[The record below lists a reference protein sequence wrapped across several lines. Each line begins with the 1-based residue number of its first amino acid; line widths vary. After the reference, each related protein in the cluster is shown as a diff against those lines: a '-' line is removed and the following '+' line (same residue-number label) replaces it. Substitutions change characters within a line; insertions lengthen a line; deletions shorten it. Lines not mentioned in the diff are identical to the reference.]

1 MMRNLLILSL
11 IFLSF
16 SKSSAQKNNQPK
28 GFTIT
33 AYYAGNA
40 TEINNYPVEKLTHV
54 IFSFC
59 HLKNNRLSVNNASDS
74 LTIQKLVSL
83 KNRNPQ
89 LKILLSLGGWGGCKN
104 CSQVFSSESG
114 RKEFARSTKELTDYF
129 KSDGIDL
136 DWEYPVIE
144 GFPGHAYSGEDKN
157 NFTSL
162 VKELRKELGK
172 KHEISFAAGGFT
184 SFLEQS
190 IDWKEVIPVV
200 DRVNLMSYD
209 LINGNSTV
217 TGHHT
222 ALFSTPSQKESA
234 DNSIK
239 YLDSIGVPLNKI
251 VIGAAFYARIFE
263 NVAGTNNGLYQK
275 GKFKSGISY
284 RNFDSAF
291 NSREGYVHFWDET
304 AEAPYYYNADK
315 KLFATGDDEKSIRL
329 KTKYAKEKGLNGIM
343 FWELLGDRPK
353 DGLVEVIF
361 STSHSD

>member
-1 MMRNLLILSL
+1 MIRCILIPAF
-11 IFLSF
+11 IFLFF
-16 SKSSAQKNNQPK
+16 SKSNAQKTNPSER
-28 GFTIT
+28 FTIT
-33 AYYAGNA
+33 AYYAGDA
-40 TEINNYPVEKLTHV
+40 IEINNYPVEKLTHI

-59 HLKNNRLSVNNASDS
+59 HIKNNKLSVDNASDS

-83 KNRNPQ
+83 KKRNPQ
-89 LKILLSLGGWGGCKN
+89 LKILLSLGGWGGCKK
-104 CSQVFSSESG
+104 CSQVFSTASG
-114 RKEFARSTKELTDYF
+114 RKEFARSTKELTAYF

-190 IDWKEVIPVV
+190 IDWKKVIPLV

-222 ALFSTPSQKESA
+222 ALFSTPFQKESA
-234 DNSIK
+234 DNAIT
-239 YLDSIGVPLNKI
+239 YLDSIGVPPNKL
-251 VIGAAFYARIFE
+251 VIGAAFYARVFE
-263 NVAGTNNGLYQK
+263 NVANINNGLYQK
-275 GKFKSGISY
+275 GKFKTGVSY
-284 RNFDSAF
+284 RYFDSTF
-291 NSREGYVHFWDET
+291 NSGEGFVRYWDEM
-304 AEAPYYYNADK
+304 AQAPYYYNSEK

-343 FWELLGDRPK
+343 FWELLGDKPK
-353 DGLVEVIF
+353 NGLVDVIF
-361 STSHSD
+361 STLYSN

>member
-1 MMRNLLILSL
+1 MVRYLLNLAL

-16 SKSSAQKNNQPK
+16 SECPAQKTGQPQRL
-28 GFTIT
+28 TVT
-33 AYYAGNA
+33 AYYPGDA

-59 HLKNNRLSVNNASDS
+59 HLKNNKLSVDNASDS

-83 KNRNPQ
+83 KIRNPQ
-89 LKILLSLGGWGGCKN
+89 LKILLSLGGWGGCKD
-104 CSQVFSSESG
+104 CSEVFSTERG
-114 RKEFARSTKELTDYF
+114 RKEFARSTKEITDYF

-162 VKELRKELGK
+162 LKELRKELGK

-190 IDWKEVIPVV
+190 IDWKKVIPLV
-200 DRVNLMSYD
+200 DRVNLMTYD

-222 ALFSTPSQKESA
+222 ALYSTALQKESA
-234 DNSIK
+234 DNAIR
-239 YLDSIGVPLNKI
+239 YLDSIGVPLNKL

-263 NVAGTNNGLYQK
+263 GVADINNGLYQK
-275 GKFKSGISY
+275 GKFKSSISY
-284 RNFDSAF
+284 RNFDSTF
-291 NSREGYVHFWDET
+291 NSRDGFVHYWDEIAQAT
-304 AEAPYYYNADK
+304 YFYNAEK
-315 KLFATGDDEKSIRL
+315 KIFATGDDEKSIKL
-329 KTKYAKEKGLNGIM
+329 KTKYAQEKGLNGIM
-343 FWELLGDRPK
+343 FWELLGDKPK
-353 DGLVEVIF
+353 NGLVDLIY
-361 STSHSD
+361 STSHTD

>member
-1 MMRNLLILSL
+1 MRCLIIPAL
-11 IFLSF
+11 IFSF
-16 SKSSAQKNNQPK
+16 FSESSAQKTNQAK
-28 GFTIT
+28 RFTIT
-33 AYYAGNA
+33 AYYSGDAN
-40 TEINNYPVEKLTHV
+40 EINNYPVEKLTHI

-59 HLKNNRLSVNNASDS
+59 HLKNNELSVDNASDS

-89 LKILLSLGGWGGCKN
+89 LKILLSLGGWGGCKS

-114 RKEFARSTKELTDYF
+114 RKEFARSTKALTEYF

-144 GFPGHAYSGEDKN
+144 GFPGHAYSVEDKN

-172 KHEISFAAGGFT
+172 KLEISFAAGGFT

-190 IDWKEVIPVV
+190 IDWKEVIPLV

-222 ALFSTPSQKESA
+222 ALYSTASQKESA
-234 DNSIK
+234 DNAIR

-251 VIGAAFYARIFE
+251 VIGAAFYARVFE
-263 NVAGTNNGLYQK
+263 NVDNVNNGLYQK
-275 GKFKSGISY
+275 GKFKTGVSY
-284 RNFDSAF
+284 RNFDSVF
-291 NSREGYVHFWDET
+291 NSREGFVRYWDEKAQAT
-304 AEAPYYYNADK
+304 YYYNAEK
-315 KLFATGDDEKSIRL
+315 RIFATGDDEKSIRL
-329 KTKYAKEKGLNGIM
+329 KTKYAREKGLNGIM
-343 FWELLGDRPK
+343 FWELLGDKPK
-353 DGLVEVIF
+353 NGLVDVIF
-361 STSHSD
+361 SALHFPQ